1 MANIASARTW
11 FPGVR
16 EGVYLDTANFGLL
29 ASPVVDAISEQTR
42 ELTTIPKKGAD
53 HRWFAL
59 ETASA
64 SARLAVGRL
73 IGAQTPRI
81 ALVESTSH
89 GLQIAAASIPL
100 AAGDEVLIADWD
112 FVGLSLVWRS
122 AVEQKGISVR
132 TVDLGQSSDPTAS
145 LVSVLRPETR
155 VVCTSSVSENHG
167 FRLNL
172 AELGTACQTSGCW
185 LVLDVMQEAGA
196 RQLKLERTAVDF
208 ASAGGHKWLGC
219 PFGSGFL
226 YVGENRFDELIA
238 PTVGYLGIEEP
249 LEGWGD
255 YLSSPLAGPLDKLPR
270 RRHGQAL
277 EIGGTPN
284 FPGRL
289 ALATSCGLMNQVG
302 IEAIEQHVLSLSGLL
317 WDELSDLG
325 LKMVTPREDQ
335 SRAGIVTF
343 SLGQHE
349 RDRDLAKNLASRGVH
364 VSCRYRQSIG
374 GVRLSVHFYN
384 NRQDIED
391 FLNAL
396 ADAS

>member
-1 MANIASARTW
+1 MVRIASARSW

-29 ASPVVDAISEQTR
+29 ASPVVDSISEQTR
-42 ELTTIPKKGAD
+42 ELTRIPKKGGD

-59 ETASA
+59 EAESA
-64 SARLAVGRL
+64 SARLAVGQL
-73 IGAQTPRI
+73 IGAGAPRI

-89 GLQIAAASIPL
+89 GLQIAASSIPL
-100 AAGDEVLIADWD
+100 AAGAEVLIADWD

-122 AVEQKGISVR
+122 AVEQKGVSVR
-132 TVDLGQSSDPTAS
+132 TIDLGQASDPTAS
-145 LVSVLRPETR
+145 LVSSLRPQTR

-172 AELGTACQTSGCW
+172 TELGTACQTNQCW
-185 LVLDVMQEAGA
+185 LIVDVMQEAGV
-196 RQLKLERTAVDF
+196 RQLALERTAVDF

-238 PTVGYLGIEEP
+238 PTLGYLGIEEP
-249 LEGWGD
+249 GEGWEN
-255 YLSSPLAGPLDKLPR
+255 YLSSPLAGPLDELPR
-270 RRHGQAL
+270 RRQGQAL

-289 ALATSCGLMNQVG
+289 ALAASCGLMNQVG
-302 IEAIEQHVLSLSGLL
+302 IEAIEQHVLSLTGLL
-317 WDELSDLG
+317 WDELSGLG
-325 LKMVTPREDQ
+325 LKMVTPRDDE

-343 SLGQHE
+343 SVGQAE
-349 RDRDLAKNLASRGVH
+349 LDRDLAKVLASRGVH

-374 GVRLSVHFYN
+374 GVRASVHFYN

-391 FLNAL
+391 FLKAL
-396 ADAS
+396 ADAR

>member
-1 MANIASARTW
+1 MVGITSARSW
-11 FPGVR
+11 FPGLR

-29 ASPVVDAISEQTR
+29 ASPVVDSISEQIR
-42 ELTTIPKKGAD
+42 ELTRIPEKGAD
-53 HRWFAL
+53 RRWFAL
-59 ETASA
+59 EAESRA
-64 SARLAVGRL
+64 ARLAVGQI
-73 IGAQTPRI
+73 IGAGADRI

-89 GLQIAAASIPL
+89 GLQIAASSIPL
-100 AAGDEVLIADWD
+100 AAGDEVLIAGWD

-122 AVEQKGISVR
+122 AIAQKGISVR
-132 TVDLGQSSDPTAS
+132 TLDLGQASDPTAS
-145 LVSVLRPETR
+145 LVSGLRPETR

-172 AELGTACQTSGCW
+172 AELGTACQANRCW
-185 LVLDVMQEAGA
+185 LILDVMQEAGV
-196 RQLKLERTAVDF
+196 RQLELDRTAVDF

-226 YVGENRFDELIA
+226 YVGENRFDELITPA
-238 PTVGYLGIEEP
+238 LGYLGIAEP
-249 LEGWGD
+249 REGWAN
-255 YLSSPLAGPLDKLPR
+255 YLSSPLAGPLDELPR
-270 RRHGQAL
+270 RRQGQAL

-289 ALATSCGLMNQVG
+289 ALAASCGLMNQVG
-302 IEAIEQHVLSLSGLL
+302 IESIEQHVLSLTGSL

-325 LKMVTPREDQ
+325 LKMVTPRDDE

-343 SLGQHE
+343 SLGQPE
-349 RDRDLAKNLASRGVH
+349 RDRDLAKALAIRGAH

-374 GVRLSVHFYN
+374 GVRASVHFYN

-391 FLNAL
+391 FLRAL
-396 ADAS
+396 ADAR